1 MCRYTEFF
9 LVWKSTYSVLIR
21 ENTDQ
26 KKLRIW
32 KVFTQCQYLKR
43 MIELTKVAVGPL
55 AYFGI
60 YQVFETCIYKEL
72 SAYFD
77 WRLSKQQCGFRKG
90 FKNT

>member
-1 MCRYTEFF
+1 
-9 LVWKSTYSVLIR
+9 
-21 ENTDQ
+21 
-26 KKLRIW
+26 
-32 KVFTQCQYLKR
+32 

-90 FKNT
+90 FKILKKNGGKVYTKA